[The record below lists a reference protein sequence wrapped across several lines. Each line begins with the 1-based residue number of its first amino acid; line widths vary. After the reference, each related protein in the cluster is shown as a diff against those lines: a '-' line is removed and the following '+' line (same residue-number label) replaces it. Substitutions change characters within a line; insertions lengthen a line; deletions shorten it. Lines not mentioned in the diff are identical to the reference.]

1 VQTIGCKEHHDLM
14 ADIVHQAAAGRLW
27 WYQQPD
33 TSVLPWCDSWVL
45 TFLRVCRK
53 DRILVVQFD
62 EWLKV

>member
-33 TSVLPWCDSWVL
+33 TSSLSMMW
-45 TFLRVCRK
+45 FLG
-53 DRILVVQFD
+53 IGLSQG
-62 EWLKV
+62 L